1 MYVMKGKARTG
12 KSAVYHEY
20 GCKHLRY
27 SPPPTKQ
34 RDPEKGDDTF
44 KEEVYAVPR
53 QWARR
58 KRTACNQ
65 CSGLPRPY
73 QRCEMTHEHKLNC
86 AQPPSCAPSDAI
98 YAHSLRIWQMERMVV
113 LGTTYYVDTELAMLV
128 MLVHR
133 DPEDEVDPIRALS
146 GDSKHYAVRVAV
158 AFDELPEIHRS
169 SQQTPVPQQSE

>member
-1 MYVMKGKARTG
+1 MEWFAYCSSNLVNNAYRVAQFRDVPLTPEVPKGHTPINCVLHIQYNEAFVRNPLQGGTPQG
-12 KSAVYHEY
+12 FI
-20 GCKHLRY
+20 LRNTY
-27 SPPPTKQ
+27 P
-34 RDPEKGDDTF
+34 
-44 KEEVYAVPR
+44 V
-53 QWARR
+53 
-58 KRTACNQ
+58 
-65 CSGLPRPY
+65 
-73 QRCEMTHEHKLNC
+73 
-86 AQPPSCAPSDAI
+86 
-98 YAHSLRIWQMERMVV
+98 LRIWQMERMVV